1 MVIPNQGVANYVT
14 QWVYDSWN
22 RLKYMTYPDGEVVNY
37 SYNLGGMLN
46 RVTGTKS
53 GTNTVYVDDIRYDKF
68 EQRTLL
74 KYGNGT
80 QTDYTYN
87 PLNRMMNT
95 LKVQKG
101 STVLMNNAYTYDA
114 VQNITGIVSSNITQG
129 AIGGSMSHQYRY
141 DNLNRLD
148 SAWGSFVGPNS
159 KMADYTLGLSYDNL
173 HNITRKTQDIVQQN
187 LKFDGILNSGYNLS
201 YTYADNSQQI
211 ANIADA
217 SYRADRSG
225 GAYGTGRQQTDVLN
239 EKAQSFTY
247 DANGNMTY
255 VATGKKLNDSTLQAT
270 SSRQLLW
277 DEENRLLAISDN
289 GYVSNY
295 WYDAAGER
303 TVKQSGGSEGV
314 FVNGV
319 FSGGSTKS
327 GKFIAY
333 ISPYMV
339 VSNGGNYSKHIYMG
353 SQRIV
358 SKLSNSGI
366 FAASPVTVTDQQ
378 ARYAFQTS
386 KIKERFDSLGLIYK
400 GLTRTGGLISS
411 IPDTTASSYFYHPD
425 HLGSSS
431 LITDGTGALT
441 QHIQYVPFGEVF
453 VEERT
458 NSWSTPYKFNGKEL
472 DEETGLYYYHAR
484 YYDPGLSVWLSV
496 DPLAEKYP
504 NWSSYVYTFNDPVNY
519 TDPDGKRGRPAR
531 QMQSNNRNIRYGLL
545 PNGQMPLSYR
555 RTTNYLLTSKS
566 NGTRPI
572 IPESS
577 PGKPYPEYLRLI
589 NTSGGN
595 SVQVS
600 PENNVGRFM
609 IATIEYI
616 YDRMNYQKEIFKIYQ
631 DVRYNENGIKK
642 SPLQIILL
650 DPVLISIQ
658 SEYNNAVTEINNK
671 LGPID
676 YSTAESLV
684 DFIQIYSERQEA
696 IQKEIGLSPIA
707 VIQLMMMRNPDFFKS
722 SESSIS
728 ILPEIR
734 NASLP

>member
-1 MVIPNQGVANYVT
+1 M
-14 QWVYDSWN
+14 
-22 RLKYMTYPDGEVVNY
+22 
-37 SYNLGGMLN
+37 
-46 RVTGTKS
+46 
-53 GTNTVYVDDIRYDKF
+53 
-68 EQRTLL
+68 
-74 KYGNGT
+74 
-80 QTDYTYN
+80 
-87 PLNRMMNT
+87 
-95 LKVQKG
+95 
-101 STVLMNNAYTYDA
+101 
-114 VQNITGIVSSNITQG
+114 
-129 AIGGSMSHQYRY
+129 
-141 DNLNRLD
+141 
-148 SAWGSFVGPNS
+148 
-159 KMADYTLGLSYDNL
+159 
-173 HNITRKTQDIVQQN
+173 QQN
-187 LKFDGILNSGYNLS
+187 LKFNGILNSGYILS
-201 YTYADNSQQI
+201 YTYANNSQQI

-239 EKAQSFTY
+239 EKTQSFTY

-255 VATGKKLNDSTLQAT
+255 VASGKKLNDSTLQAT

-319 FSGGSTKS
+319 LSGANTETGRFT
-327 GKFIAY
+327 AY

-378 ARYAFQTS
+378 ARYALQTS
-386 KIKERFDSLGLIYK
+386 KIKERFDSLGVVYN
-400 GLTRTGGLISS
+400 GTAQTGGLMSATPAS
-411 IPDTTASSYFYHPD
+411 TASSYFYHPD

-484 YYDPGLSVWLSV
+484 YYDPRLSVWMSV

-519 TDPDGKRGRPAR
+519 TDPDGREPMKGRWVNLSETKHYNNYPALAYSQQFIPEDKYLNSQFFFVRLNSGLNLSISPDRKASINVPGQKEWYPIDINKLSRGGCLSCEISALAMAIPFEIADDVVKYGIPALT
-531 QMQSNNRNIRYGLL
+531 MLGGAVAIATLAQSGGGSVSGFKAFRMMLTALSGSWAVVGGGVKLMLNIQGNTDLANIIPTDFL
-545 PNGQMPLSYR
+545 NATIGIICETTINDKKSLSIIKG
-555 RTTNYLLTSKS
+555 TLSAS
-566 NGTRPI
+566 NGILTFNFSNPNDIQTISNISNI
-572 IPESS
+572 IGIIDSA
-577 PGKPYPEYLRLI
+577 
-589 NTSGGN
+589 GN
-595 SVQVS
+595 VI
-600 PENNVGRFM
+600 NNV
-609 IATIEYI
+609 
-616 YDRMNYQKEIFKIYQ
+616 
-631 DVRYNENGIKK
+631 NE
-642 SPLQIILL
+642 
-650 DPVLISIQ
+650 
-658 SEYNNAVTEINNK
+658 E
-671 LGPID
+671 
-676 YSTAESLV
+676 
-684 DFIQIYSERQEA
+684 
-696 IQKEIGLSPIA
+696 
-707 VIQLMMMRNPDFFKS
+707 
-722 SESSIS
+722 
-728 ILPEIR
+728 
-734 NASLP
+734 

>member
-1 MVIPNQGVANYVT
+1 MIPNQGVANYVT
-14 QWVYDSWN
+14 QWEYDSWN
-22 RLKYMTYPDGEVVNY
+22 RLKNMTYPDGEVVTY
-37 SYNLGGMLN
+37 SYNQGGLLN

-53 GTNTVYVDDIRYDKF
+53 GTTTVYVDDIRYDKF

-74 KYGNGT
+74 KYDNGT

-87 PLNRMMNT
+87 PLNRLMNT

-101 STVLMNNAYTYDA
+101 STVLMNNTYTYDA
-114 VQNITGIVSSNITQG
+114 VQNITGIVSSDITQG

-159 KMADYTLGLSYDNL
+159 KKADYTLGLSYDNL
-173 HNITRKTQDIVQQN
+173 HNINRKTQDIVQQN
-187 LKFDGILNSGYNLS
+187 LKFNGILSAGYNLS
-201 YTYADNSQQI
+201 YTYANNSQQI

-217 SYRADRSG
+217 SYRADRSD

-247 DANGNMTY
+247 DANGNMTF
-255 VATGKKLNDSTLQAT
+255 VATGKKTNDSTLQAT
-270 SSRQLLW
+270 STRQMLW

-319 FSGGSTKS
+319 LSGARTET
-327 GKFIAY
+327 GKFTAY

-339 VSNGGNYSKHIYMG
+339 VSNGGHYSKHIYMG

-366 FAASPVTVTDQQ
+366 FAATPVTAIDQQ
-378 ARYAFQTS
+378 VKYAWQTS
-386 KIKERFDSLGLIYK
+386 KIKERFDSLGVVYN
-400 GLTRTGGLISS
+400 GTAQTGGLISS
-411 IPDTTASSYFYHPD
+411 NPATTASSYFYHPD

-472 DEETGLYYYHAR
+472 DEETGLNYFHAR
-484 YYDPGLSVWLSV
+484 YYDPRLSVWLSV
-496 DPLAEKYP
+496 DPLAK
-504 NWSSYVYTFNDPVNY
+504 
-519 TDPDGKRGRPAR
+519 
-531 QMQSNNRNIRYGLL
+531 
-545 PNGQMPLSYR
+545 
-555 RTTNYLLTSKS
+555 
-566 NGTRPI
+566 PI
-572 IPESS
+572 K
-577 PGKPYPEYLRLI
+577 GI
-589 NTSGGN
+589 NTKL
-595 SVQVS
+595 
-600 PENNVGRFM
+600 
-609 IATIEYI
+609 YI
-616 YDRMNYQKEIFKIYQ
+616 
-631 DVRYNENGIKK
+631 
-642 SPLQIILL
+642 
-650 DPVLISIQ
+650 
-658 SEYNNAVTEINNK
+658 
-671 LGPID
+671 
-676 YSTAESLV
+676 
-684 DFIQIYSERQEA
+684 
-696 IQKEIGLSPIA
+696 
-707 VIQLMMMRNPDFFKS
+707 
-722 SESSIS
+722 
-728 ILPEIR
+728 
-734 NASLP
+734 